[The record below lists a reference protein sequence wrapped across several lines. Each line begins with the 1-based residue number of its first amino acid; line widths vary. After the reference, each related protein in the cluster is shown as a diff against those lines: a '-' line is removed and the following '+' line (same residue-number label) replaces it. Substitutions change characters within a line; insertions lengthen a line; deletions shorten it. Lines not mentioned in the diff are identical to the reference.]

1 MNVDVKLVTRQT
13 DEDNVQESRIEA
25 VGTFERCGDAWRLCY
40 TEPKTEEAYGADVQ
54 MTIYVDSALIRR
66 KGPLSA
72 TMPLQ
77 AGKRH
82 TWKYDTPYGRM
93 EFPVFCEKIEGKFT
107 ATGGRFFA
115 AYTVET
121 AGETA
126 GGMRCTMEISVK
138 EVAQ

>member
-1 MNVDVKLVTRQT
+1 MNVNVTLITRQQ
-13 DEDNVQESRIEA
+13 DGADVQESRIEA
-25 VGTFERCGDAWRLCY
+25 VGTLERFGDTWKLCY
-40 TEPKTEEAYGADVQ
+40 AEPKTEDSYGADVQ
-54 MTIYVDSALIRR
+54 MTVGVDGTMIRR

-77 AGKRH
+77 AAKRH
-82 TWKYDTPYGRM
+82 TWRYDTPYGPM
-93 EFPVFCEKIEGKFT
+93 EFPVFCERTESMFT

-121 AGETA
+121 AGESC
-126 GGMRCTMEISVK
+126 GMRCTMEISVK

>member
-1 MNVDVKLVTRQT
+1 MNVNVKLVTRQT
-13 DEDNVQESRIEA
+13 DGDTVQESCIEA
-25 VGTFERCGDAWRLCY
+25 VGTLECRGDTWRICY
-40 TEPKTEEAYGADVQ
+40 TEPKTEESYGADVQ
-54 MTIYVDSALIRR
+54 MTIHIDGTLIRR

-72 TMPLQ
+72 MMPLQ

-82 TWKYDTPYGRM
+82 TWRYDTPYGRM
-93 EFPVFCEKIEGKFT
+93 EFPVFCEKVNSKFT

-121 AGETA
+121 AGDA
-126 GGMRCTMEISVK
+126 SDGMRCTMEISVE